1 MTLSSI
7 TFIPTTDKHKKT
19 MPKYSD
25 FLKAVLYPDRILE
38 NGRNIEKNNCY
49 TIQHFAYQCLR
60 SRNDAGFPYGDT
72 TPTEMVFTI
81 RLAHPDDGKVFYHQ
95 MQSNE
100 LFEHTFIFNATF
112 GPFCR
117 LESFEDAMV
126 VKGYV
131 VDVNEDYDTAVLA
144 DGTMN
149 QIRMEVCLLVSSITY
164 AGRDD
169 NYKRLEIT
177 HYNI

>member
-1 MTLSSI
+1 
-7 TFIPTTDKHKKT
+7 

-25 FLKAVLYPDRILE
+25 HLKAVLYPGSFLE
-38 NGRNIEKNNCY
+38 NGRNVEKKTCS
-49 TIQHFAYQCLR
+49 TIQHFAYQCQR
-60 SRNDAGFPYGDT
+60 SRNDAGFPYGET

-81 RLAHPDDGKVFYHQ
+81 RLGHPDDGKVFYQQ

-112 GPFCR
+112 GPFDR
-117 LESFEDAMV
+117 LESYEDAMV

-131 VDVNEDYDTAVLA
+131 VDVNEDYDTAVLE

-149 QIRMEVCLLVSSITY
+149 QIRMKVTLLLSSITY
-164 AGRDD
+164 TGKEEKGNRL
-169 NYKRLEIT
+169 LEIT
-177 HYNI
+177 HY